1 MEVEDDVFF
10 ADLSKRMA
18 LLIMEDEEESPAQC
32 PTLPVQEL
40 PCMPQMSMLPP
51 HTHEVAY
58 RRRESKGTGVFIP
71 LSAAPRR
78 KNRPRRSTAV
88 EDSSNPQ
95 RQHQLGKSVAAV
107 ASHATNA
114 NLIYPHQCSKSSV
127 LKRVSNG
134 L

>member
-40 PCMPQMSMLPP
+40 PYMPQMLMLPP
-51 HTHEVAY
+51 HTNEVAY

-71 LSAAPRR
+71 LSTAPGR
-78 KNRPRRSTAV
+78 KNRSRRSTAV
-88 EDSSNPQ
+88 EDSSNPP
-95 RQHQLGKSVAAV
+95 RQQLGKSVAAV

-114 NLIYPHQCSKSSV
+114 NLIYPHQCSNSSV
-127 LKRVSNG
+127 LKRQCM
-134 L
+134 

>member
-40 PCMPQMSMLPP
+40 PYMPQMLMLPP
-51 HTHEVAY
+51 HTNEVSA

-71 LSAAPRR
+71 LSSAAPRR
-78 KNRPRRSTAV
+78 KNRSRRSTTAA

-95 RQHQLGKSVAAV
+95 RQQLGKSVAAV

-114 NLIYPHQCSKSSV
+114 NLIYPYQCSDSCV
-127 LKRVSNG
+127 LKRQCM
-134 L
+134 

>member
-40 PCMPQMSMLPP
+40 PYMPQILMLPP
-51 HTHEVAY
+51 HTNEVAY

-71 LSAAPRR
+71 LSTAPGR
-78 KNRPRRSTAV
+78 KNRSRRSSTAV

-95 RQHQLGKSVAAV
+95 RQQLGKSVAAV
-107 ASHATNA
+107 ASHATDA
-114 NLIYPHQCSKSSV
+114 HLIYPHQCSNSSV
-127 LKRVSNG
+127 LKRQCM
-134 L
+134 